1 MKKKHIVHK
10 VLLGILIA
18 LIIITPTY
26 MFVSGYLDSRP
37 KLQYT
42 FNETAAAGAVYPD
55 TKFAVISD
63 LHYYDTS
70 LGTTG
75 SAFEKVLRSDR
86 KLLKES
92 SDLIN
97 LAIDNIIKSGVKFV
111 LVSGDL
117 TKDGEKINH
126 EKVSA
131 ALSRLTD
138 KGINVYVIPGNH
150 DVNNPGAVKYE
161 GDKEVPVPSVTE
173 EQFADIYKNIGYGK
187 AIYRDKNTLSYVAE
201 PINNL
206 WVIAVDSTRS
216 DENKPGQE
224 EIVGGKLTQDQEK
237 WLEDMLKKAKEKNKA
252 VIFMEHH
259 GIVEHW
265 EGQSKLHPDYLIS
278 DYKYVGELLASYN
291 VKMAF
296 TGHYHAQDITMG
308 DFGKNG
314 SLYDIE
320 TGSLITAP
328 CMVRIG
334 EIKGNKV
341 SFTSTDMVTKYK
353 PGTDFAKNASD
364 FVAETVKIE
373 AYNTLRKYKV
383 SEKDSNYIA
392 DNVAAAFLAHY
403 NGDED
408 ETKKPVLDAGK
419 LNLWSKLIYSQER
432 YVINGLWKDLP
443 PADNN
448 VTIDLNK

>member
-1 MKKKHIVHK
+1 MKKKHTVRK

-18 LIIITPTY
+18 LLVITPTY
-26 MFVSGYLDSRP
+26 IFVSGYLESRP

-42 FNETAAAGAVYPD
+42 FNETAAKAAAYPD

-63 LHYYDTS
+63 VHYYDTS

-75 SAFEKVLRSDR
+75 AAFEKVLRSDR

-92 SDLIN
+92 AELLN

-111 LVSGDL
+111 LISGDL
-117 TKDGEKINH
+117 TKDGEQVNH

-138 KGINVYVIPGNH
+138 KEINVYVIPGNH
-150 DVNNPGAVKYE
+150 DVNNPDAVRFE
-161 GDKEVPVPSVTE
+161 GDKEFPVPSISE
-173 EQFADIYKNIGYGK
+173 EQFANIYKNMGYGK
-187 AIYRDKNTLSYVAE
+187 AVYRDENSLSYVAE
-201 PINNL
+201 PVNNL
-206 WVIAVDSTRS
+206 WIIAVDSTRS
-216 DENKPGQE
+216 DENKPGQN
-224 EIVGGKLTQDQEK
+224 EIVGGKLTQSQEK
-237 WLEDMLKKAKEKNKA
+237 WLEAMLKKAKENNKS

-259 GIVEHW
+259 GVVEHW
-265 EGQSKLHPDYLIS
+265 KGQSKLHPDYLIS
-278 DYKYVGELLASYN
+278 DYKYLGELLASYN
-291 VKMAF
+291 VKLAF
-296 TGHYHAQDITMG
+296 SGHYHAQDITLG
-308 DFGKNG
+308 DYGKNG
-314 SLYDIE
+314 SIYDIE
-320 TGSLITAP
+320 TGSLSTAP

-341 SFTSTDMVTKYK
+341 NFTAMDMVTKYK
-353 PGTDFAKNASD
+353 PGTDFAKGASE

-392 DNVAAAFLAHY
+392 DSVASAFLAHY

-408 ETKKPVLDAGK
+408 ETKKPILDTGK
-419 LNLWSKLIYSQER
+419 LSLWGKFIYSQER
-432 YVINGLWKDLP
+432 YVLNGLWKDLP

-448 VTIDLNK
+448 VVLDLN